1 MVLTVVDDN
10 LVQKVDQRRKQ
21 KYQED
26 KRQSILDT
34 QSPSFDA
41 VNNEAD
47 RQCEQIRQSDSKR
60 SADAMCGGVSVPV
73 KDGRQDRCNCE
84 QANDY

>member
-10 LVQKVDQRRKQ
+10 LVQKIDERREQ

-26 KRQSILDT
+26 KRQSILDI

-41 VNNEAD
+41 VDNEAD
-47 RQCEQIRQSDSKR
+47 RQCEQIRQADSNR
-60 SADAMCGGVSVPV
+60 SSDAMCGCMSVPV